1 MILIDWKIAGFLIIV
16 FSIAY
21 FTLSLLSR
29 KTISNNS
36 KSIVFSREKHIQ
48 VVQEGLGSMRE
59 IIMNQQQKFYFD
71 QYKKYDFNLRI
82 KQAQNKTLAA
92 SPRYALEA
100 FGISCIALVAYVQ
113 TSSAQENYNL
123 IPLLGSIT
131 FAFLKLLPGV
141 QSCYSSLSDMRAC
154 ASGVEK
160 VLKIINLHK
169 FSEQTN
175 IINEENFNFE
185 KIKFKNVSFRYTSK
199 LNNILESIDFVLNK
213 GDVIGIIGTT
223 GSGKSTFLDMMM
235 GLLKPSEGEILVDHS
250 NLYKKNDL
258 ELLLNWRSIISHVP
272 QDIFL
277 LDDSFLCN
285 IALGIPYEKIDFD
298 RVKEAA
304 KCAQIHD
311 YICNT
316 KYGYQT
322 IVGERGI
329 QLSGGQKQRVGIAR
343 AFYRK
348 SQILILD
355 EATSALDQKTESSI
369 INTIHAFDFPITLIM
384 VAHRVTS
391 LSECDRIYR
400 VENQKIIEAE
410 KDIKS

>member
-1 MILIDWKIAGFLIIV
+1 
-16 FSIAY
+16 
-21 FTLSLLSR
+21 
-29 KTISNNS
+29 
-36 KSIVFSREKHIQ
+36 
-48 VVQEGLGSMRE
+48 
-59 IIMNQQQKFYFD
+59 
-71 QYKKYDFNLRI
+71 
-82 KQAQNKTLAA
+82 
-92 SPRYALEA
+92 
-100 FGISCIALVAYVQ
+100 
-113 TSSAQENYNL
+113 
-123 IPLLGSIT
+123 
-131 FAFLKLLPGV
+131 
-141 QSCYSSLSDMRAC
+141 
-154 ASGVEK
+154 
-160 VLKIINLHK
+160 
-169 FSEQTN
+169 
-175 IINEENFNFE
+175 
-185 KIKFKNVSFRYTSK
+185 
-199 LNNILESIDFVLNK
+199 
-213 GDVIGIIGTT
+213 
-223 GSGKSTFLDMMM
+223 MMM
-235 GLLKPSEGEILVDHS
+235 GLLKPSEGEILVDNS

-258 ELLLNWRSIISHVP
+258 ELLFNCRAIISHVP

-285 IALGIPYEKIDFD
+285 IAFGIPYEKIDFD

-400 VENQKIIEAE
+400 IENQKIIEAE
-410 KDIKS
+410 KI